1 MRQSVQRYGGSL
13 HITVVK
19 THRSPRT
26 IPLPGLAVW
35 ALIAQR
41 ERLGAVLPTAYVFPA
56 SKVGGPIEP
65 RNLTRAFKS
74 VAARAGLPPETRLY
88 DLRHACA
95 SLLLAAGEHPR
106 VVADLLGHSTTKLT
120 TDTYS
125 HVLPTLARSAADR
138 LDALLGG
145 EELPS

>member
-1 MRQSVQRYGGSL
+1 VRPKVVQE
-13 HITVVK
+13 
-19 THRSPRT
+19 
-26 IPLPGLAVW
+26 LPGH
-35 ALIAQR
+35 
-41 ERLGAVLPTAYVFPA
+41 GA
-56 SKVGGPIEP
+56 I
-65 RNLTRAFKS
+65 
-74 VAARAGLPPETRLY
+74 GLPPETRLY

-95 SLLLAAGEHPR
+95 SLLLAAGEQPR

-138 LDALLGG
+138 LDALLAG